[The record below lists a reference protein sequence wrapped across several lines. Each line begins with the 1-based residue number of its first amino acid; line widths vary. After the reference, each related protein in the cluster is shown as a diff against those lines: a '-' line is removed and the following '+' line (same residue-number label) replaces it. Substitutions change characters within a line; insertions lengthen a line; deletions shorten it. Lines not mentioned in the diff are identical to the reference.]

1 MSTSETA
8 TVRIAHVEDS
18 EGWQAVYLEGAL
30 VMETDL
36 LDWLD
41 LIHALEA
48 HPHVSMTRLA
58 FKSRDVEEY
67 PKRLSEVLQWEL
79 DEE

>member
-1 MSTSETA
+1 
-8 TVRIAHVEDS
+8 
-18 EGWQAVYLEGAL
+18 
-30 VMETDL
+30 METDL